1 MEVVV
6 VWGVVGL
13 EVVVVVVGGGN
24 IVVVVVFGSWE
35 VVFGNIVA
43 VVVCWLIDQMDHIE
57 VVVAD

>member
-6 VWGVVGL
+6 VVG
-13 EVVVVVVGGGN
+13 GGGN

-43 VVVCWLIDQMDHIE
+43 VVVCWLIDQMDQIE